1 MSSSKLSEGDTP
13 SLDVSMSAANTSNP
27 PSVESLNVSSGQ
39 SQKYD
44 IKSDK
49 DVYRE
54 YRIRKTAS
62 ILKECIARKIPF
74 RREYVELSVK
84 FQTHIQSMSL
94 PDIEV
99 LHMKCQQALGGEISA
114 SDSEHSEGEEETKFL
129 LRKTKKPKAPF
140 HNPPVPT
147 CTQHPGYYQQTV
159 NPVYQSQFYG
169 GGYYNPQQQ
178 QPGPV
183 APHQHG
189 ETFAQGF
196 TFGQRTAVP
205 LQIQHASHQI
215 IHRPNLSSTPKP
227 SNVEVN
233 F

>member
-1 MSSSKLSEGDTP
+1 MSTSKLSEGDTP

-27 PSVESLNVSSGQ
+27 PSVESLSLSGGQ
-39 SQKYD
+39 SQTYEN
-44 IKSDK
+44 KSNRE
-49 DVYRE
+49 VYRD
-54 YRIRKTAS
+54 YCIRKTS
-62 ILKECIARKIPF
+62 NILKECIARKIPF
-74 RREYVELSVK
+74 RREYVELSVQ
-84 FQTHIQSMSL
+84 FQKNIKAMSL

-114 SDSEHSEGEEETKFL
+114 SDSDHSKGEEETKFL
-129 LRKTKKPKAPF
+129 LCKTKKSKAPF
-140 HNPPVPT
+140 HNPPALMRM
-147 CTQHPGYYQQTV
+147 QHPGYYQQTV

-169 GGYYNPQQQ
+169 GAYYNPQEQR
-178 QPGPV
+178 PSPLAV
-183 APHQHG
+183 HQHR
-189 ETFAQGF
+189 ESFARGF

-205 LQIQHASHQI
+205 SLIQHASQQI

>member
-1 MSSSKLSEGDTP
+1 MSLSKLSEGDTP
-13 SLDVSMSAANTSNP
+13 LLDVSMSAGNTSNP
-27 PSVESLNVSSGQ
+27 PSIELLSLSGGQ
-39 SQKYD
+39 SQTYEN
-44 IKSDK
+44 KSDR
-49 DVYRE
+49 DVYRD

-74 RREYVELSVK
+74 HREYVELSVK

-99 LHMKCQQALGGEISA
+99 LNMKCQQALGGEISA
-114 SDSEHSEGEEETKFL
+114 SDSEHSEGEEEMKFL
-129 LRKTKKPKAPF
+129 LRKMKKPKAPF

-169 GGYYNPQQQ
+169 GGYYNPQQE
-178 QPGPV
+178 PGAV
-183 APHQHG
+183 APHQHR
-189 ETFAQGF
+189 EAFARGF
-196 TFGQRTAVP
+196 SFGPRTAVP
-205 LQIQHASHQI
+205 SPIQHASQQI
-215 IHRPNLSSTPKP
+215 IHRPNLSSTAKP
-227 SNVEVN
+227 SNIEVN